1 MDIYDPISEALDL
14 TPMPQFFYRIFFIP
28 SESIIG
34 IGAFAGK
41 HHTEESK
48 KLISEANKGKLLGDK
63 NPSRRSDVKA
73 KLALPRK
80 KWGKPKIQKLPLKGR
95 SYEEIHGIQ
104 KAKELKE
111 IRSKRNG
118 IKIINFK
125 KPEKIICNHCNKLYD
140 PGNLK
145 RHLQRITT
153 IQVEFD

>member
-1 MDIYDPISEALDL
+1 MDIYDPIGEALGL
-14 TPMPQFFYRIFFIP
+14 TPMHQSSYTKIFTPF
-28 SESIIG
+28 ESIIG

-48 KLISEANKGKLLGDK
+48 KLISDANKGKLLGNK
-63 NPSRRSDVKA
+63 NPSKRPEVKE

-80 KWGKPKIQKLPLKGR
+80 KWGKPKIQKLPLKKR
-95 SYEEIHGIQ
+95 TYEEIYGVE
-104 KAKELKE
+104 KAKELKV

-118 IKIINFK
+118 IKITNFK

-145 RHLQRITT
+145 RHMQRITT
-153 IQVEFD
+153 IQVESD

>member
-1 MDIYDPISEALDL
+1 MDIYDPIAEALGIE
-14 TPMPQFFYRIFFIP
+14 PMFHSSYNSIFEP
-28 SESIIG
+28 YESILG
-34 IGAFAGK
+34 IGGFAGK
-41 HHTEESK
+41 KHTEESK

-63 NPSRRSDVKA
+63 NPSKKSEVKE
-73 KLALPRK
+73 KLRFPRK
-80 KWGKPKIQKLPLKGR
+80 KRKSKILKLPLKGR
-95 SYEEIHGIQ
+95 TYEEIYGVE
-104 KAKELKE
+104 KAKELRQ